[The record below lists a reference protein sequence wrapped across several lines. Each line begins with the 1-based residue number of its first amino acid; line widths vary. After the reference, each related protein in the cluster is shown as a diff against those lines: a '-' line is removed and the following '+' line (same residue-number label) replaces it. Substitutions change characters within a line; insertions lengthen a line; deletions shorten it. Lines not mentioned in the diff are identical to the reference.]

1 MWVNSPMGH
10 PAALAGVE
18 GPLPPSPISKLF
30 FIHRYTRLKFVR
42 HIVHTKW
49 NTMVVADNDKGRKVA
64 LAWGRRP
71 HFCPPQ
77 VLAYR
82 LPTWQNQGYLK
93 KKKKKS
99 QYALESTYEC
109 H

>member
-18 GPLPPSPISKLF
+18 GPHFETFLIYQDKRSKF
-30 FIHRYTRLKFVR
+30 WW

-49 NTMVVADNDKGRKVA
+49 NTMVAADNDKGCKVA

-93 KKKKKS
+93 KKS
-99 QYALESTYEC
+99 RNMR
-109 H
+109 